1 MIFIICDPELISPY
15 HQLSNFRLSI
25 VRCPCSM
32 EINARWQA
40 AYIDHSSCLRDP
52 LSKQLLAVQVVD
64 SERAISQ
71 QTIRLDSNQ

>member
-1 MIFIICDPELISPY
+1 
-15 HQLSNFRLSI
+15 
-25 VRCPCSM
+25 M